1 MKDRKSWKLFI
12 ICLMVIAILSVPMIV
27 HADEITVHKQVE
39 TISFFQVMRCVA
51 ELLLVIL
58 TLTLMCKVKAKN
70 DENKGLREELST
82 KEASYNDEL
91 VRKLREKERICRD
104 LENEV
109 YELKKWKRYAIKAD
123 PDINKKIVDLEEAF
137 VNYDVNICR
146 ERYG

>member
-1 MKDRKSWKLFI
+1 MKDRKSWKRFI

-27 HADEITVHKQVE
+27 HADEIAVHKQVE
-39 TISFFQVMRCVA
+39 TISFFQVMRCVD
-51 ELLLVIL
+51 ELLLVIF
-58 TLTLMCKVKAKN
+58 TLTLMHKVKVKN
-70 DENKGLREELST
+70 DENIGLREELST

-91 VRKLREKERICRD
+91 VRKLREKERICRE

-109 YELKKWKRYAIKAD
+109 DKLKKWKRFAVKAD

-137 VNYDVNICR
+137 VDCDVNIDR